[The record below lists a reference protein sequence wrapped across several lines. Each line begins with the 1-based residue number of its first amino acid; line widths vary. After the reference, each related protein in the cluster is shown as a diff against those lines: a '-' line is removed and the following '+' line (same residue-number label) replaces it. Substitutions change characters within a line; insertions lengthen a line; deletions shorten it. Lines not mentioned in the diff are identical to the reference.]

1 MQQVWRP
8 APASVSRDSSGAV
21 QFNAGGYGFG
31 LRVSQTCAFRHV
43 VAHSGGLPGFGSVMT
58 LAAGVRRRLHRLRQP
73 HLHRVGA
80 HHRDRLR
87 RAGEKRGAEAA
98 VAEAVAGADRGARRG
113 VEARRA
119 VGRSRREAAS
129 RPTTSSSIR
138 PSDRRRAEIEALR
151 AKVGACTPGSGFDS
165 IENALRGQWTLNCER
180 GKLQVAITLAPT
192 MPPRV
197 QYLDVRPAPAA
208 PIQQN
213 VCP

>member
-1 MQQVWRP
+1 MKKGELTPRSPKPSP
-8 APASVSRDSSGAV
+8 ALTEARDAVSKLVV
-21 QFNAGGYGFG
+21 QW
-31 LRVSQTCAFRHV
+31 
-43 VAHSGGLPGFGSVMT
+43 
-58 LAAGVRRRLHRLRQP
+58 
-73 HLHRVGA
+73 
-80 HHRDRLR
+80 D
-87 RAGEKRGAEAA
+87 EAA
-98 VAEAVAGADRGARRG
+98 AKRIAADNLFLDQ
-113 VEARRA
+113 
-119 VGRSRREAAS
+119 
-129 RPTTSSSIR
+129 T
-138 PSDRRRAEIEALR
+138 SDRRRAEIEALR